1 MILIDNILISDDIVK
16 EDFVCN
22 IKKCKGACCWEG
34 DWGAPLEEPEKE
46 ILEEIYPEVKPYLS
60 DESKDQITKEGLYK
74 YYEKPKD
81 FGTGLMDDGACV
93 FLVKNELG
101 IASCGIELAHRDGK
115 IEYKKPISCEL
126 YPIRVE
132 DNSQNGFLHLI
143 YDRWDICSN
152 LCKKDKSVK
161 VPLYEF
167 VKNALTRKFGSSF
180 YDQLDAAAKHSK
192 STK

>member
-1 MILIDNILISDDIVK
+1 MISDDVVQ

-34 DWGAPLEEPEKE
+34 DWGAPLEEEEKE
-46 ILEEIYPEVKPYLS
+46 ILEEVYPEVEPYLS
-60 DESKDQITKEGLYK
+60 EESKNQIKKEGLYK
-74 YYEKPKD
+74 YYEEPKE
-81 FGTGLMDDGACV
+81 FGTSLMDDGACV
-93 FLVKNELG
+93 FLVKNEIGL
-101 IASCGIELAHRDGK
+101 ASCGIEMAHRDDK

-132 DNSQNGFLHLI
+132 DNSQNGFLNLI
-143 YDRWDICSN
+143 YDRWEICSN
-152 LCKKDKSVK
+152 LCKIDKSVK
-161 VPLYEF
+161 VPLYQF

-180 YDQLDAAAKHSK
+180 YNQLDAAAKHSK